1 MDTSLYILHAV
12 TKWKNSVSSNIRR
25 GEGQQQGSFCVFF
38 LAVFCLF
45 GWTTRKIIVWRNKE
59 VKWMLIFRGERN
71 MNCCIFI
78 LLWFVMEFVIFFVA
92 SLHSFPMRLCVNSLC
107 VEVDLFKRWAT
118 FIVRNLW
125 TTYILTLKN

>member
-1 MDTSLYILHAV
+1 MYKLQNDLTENKKKQDSMDTSLYILHAV

-59 VKWMLIFRGERN
+59 VK
-71 MNCCIFI
+71 
-78 LLWFVMEFVIFFVA
+78 
-92 SLHSFPMRLCVNSLC
+92 
-107 VEVDLFKRWAT
+107 
-118 FIVRNLW
+118 
-125 TTYILTLKN
+125 